1 MKALVL
7 HGVRDLRFEEVPTPE
22 VGEGE
27 VLLRVG
33 ACGIC
38 GTDIHFYRGEWR
50 VKTPLIPGHEFS
62 GVVEEV
68 GPGVDWIEEGEHVV
82 AEPNITCGHC
92 YYCRMERRNFY
103 CPNIRA
109 VGVDV
114 AGAFA
119 EYVKVPA
126 ANVYSVPRWMSF
138 EEAAL
143 VEPIACCVRG
153 LYNVGL
159 EPGDTVAVVG
169 AGPIGLLM
177 VQLAKM
183 WGASRVYAVDLIDRR
198 LSLARQLGA
207 DVAINTGREDPVEVL
222 RGDTEGIGV
231 DVAIEAVGSSKA
243 IELAVKLARRG
254 GRVLI
259 FGVAPESDVLQL
271 RPFELYDKELM
282 MVASYRSPY
291 TFQRAVRIASSG
303 RVMLRPIISHVLPLE
318 RGVEAFRMVDEKKE
332 DVVKV
337 VLRPSQT

>member
-7 HGVRDLRFEEVPTPE
+7 HGVRDLQFEEVPQPE

-50 VKTPLIPGHEFS
+50 VRTPLIPGHEFS
-62 GVVEEV
+62 GVIEKV
-68 GPGVDWIEEGEHVV
+68 GPGVDWLEEGLHVV
-82 AEPNITCGHC
+82 AEPNVTCSRC
-92 YYCRMERRNFY
+92 YYCRMEKRNFY

-114 AGAFA
+114 DGAFA
-119 EYVKVPA
+119 EYVKVSA
-126 ANVYSVPRWMSF
+126 ANVYSVPSWMSF

-169 AGPIGLLM
+169 VGPVGLLM

-198 LSLARQLGA
+198 LSLAKRLGA
-207 DVAINTGREDPVEVL
+207 DVTINAVREDPAEAVCS
-222 RGDTEGIGV
+222 DTECIGV

-243 IELAVKLARRG
+243 IEMAVKLARRG

-259 FGVAPESDVLQL
+259 FGVAPENDVLQL
-271 RPFELYDKELM
+271 RPFELYDKELTV
-282 MVASYRSPY
+282 VASYRSPH
-291 TFQRAVRIASSG
+291 TFQRAVRIAASG
-303 RVMLRPIISHVLPLE
+303 RVALCPIISHVLPLE
-318 RGVEAFRMVDEKKE
+318 KGVEAFRMVDEKKE
-332 DVVKV
+332 DVIKV
-337 VLRPSQT
+337 VLKPS